1 MAQMANAAPVQS
13 TTQLRVPAAP
23 SACQPRKRL
32 VVEALP
38 DNSLQWQ
45 LPATDGNYLQKL
57 SVPKAAM
64 TRLGVTANT
73 DCTVRVPSGEAF
85 ESRLVFHAKSEGG
98 QIQRLW
104 SDIREKLQPVGG
116 GTISLRCEYGAEG
129 QLVLHL
135 AVLSHAHS
143 QVLRSPQYVLNEIAP
158 CIKHKLAYHL
168 CLPIIT

>member
-1 MAQMANAAPVQS
+1 M
-13 TTQLRVPAAP
+13 
-23 SACQPRKRL
+23 
-32 VVEALP
+32 VEALP
-38 DNSLQWQ
+38 DNSLRWQ
-45 LPATDGNYLQKL
+45 LPAAADSYLQKL

-116 GTISLRCEYGAEG
+116 GGGTISLRCEYGAEG

-143 QVLRSPQYVLNEIAP
+143 QVLRPPQYVLNKIAP
-158 CIKHKLAYHL
+158 CFEHKLAHHL
-168 CLPIIT
+168 CLPTITRCLHLLRVDCSSTPPAESG